1 MLKIVKKS
9 ADIYLLLLFAIIL
22 LGGIYGINWSNKLA
36 ICSPF
41 FVFSLITTLVMGK
54 VFDAKTAWITTLVC
68 LIVNFLLQWT
78 ALKWVHVFSF
88 MGILGAVYAS
98 LTLFQSLRSV
108 SLPLRI
114 FVSVLC
120 AILVD
125 AAIMLPWEI
134 YTFSI
139 SKFWSVFFRGLT
151 YKASYASLVGLGC
164 WALIL
169 FKNKLQLTASHRPK
183 KV

>member
-1 MLKIVKKS
+1 MLKTVKKIPEPLVY
-9 ADIYLLLLFAIIL
+9 ALFAGVL
-22 LGGIYGINWSNKLA
+22 LGGIFGVNWSNKLA
-36 ICSPF
+36 VCSPF
-41 FVFSLITTLVMGK
+41 FVSSLITTLVMAR
-54 VFDAKTAWITTLVC
+54 VFDTTTAWITTLVC

-151 YKASYASLVGLGC
+151 YKASYASLVGFGC
-164 WALIL
+164 WAFIL